1 MILEYWIKC
10 LALNTG
16 DDKISDLINWP
27 EQYLGSGYDGRE
39 LTPAEILQIALTKR
53 RSAENQSW
61 HLLRPRYPYRL
72 GWTSPT
78 RS

>member
-53 RSAENQSW
+53 RSAENQS
-61 HLLRPRYPYRL
+61 
-72 GWTSPT
+72 
-78 RS
+78 